1 MIGAPVLV
9 DSSFYIQTSR
19 EGRDPFRE
27 LLPVAM
33 TRGLV
38 ICGVVR
44 AEVGRGIRDPRT
56 LERYRNLWRVMENVE
71 INDGM
76 WADAEELV
84 WNLDRKGVILP
95 LTDVLIACCARRAKA
110 VVLTNDHH
118 FGLIPGLTSVSRLV

>member
-84 WNLDRKGVILP
+84 WNLDRKAL
-95 LTDVLIACCARRAKA
+95 
-110 VVLTNDHH
+110 H
-118 FGLIPGLTSVSRLV
+118 FCEVHKICPAAIE